1 MKILS
6 QKIGLSHGGI
16 MEIQFLLDVINVES
30 EIIAQGLIQID
41 QIVKVQHVLQQILR
55 IDQVIQGIIKE
66 MVILLLQLEEIG
78 GLM

>member
-6 QKIGLSHGGI
+6 QKIVLSHGGI

-41 QIVKVQHVLQQILR
+41 QIVKVLHVLQQILR
-55 IDQVIQGIIKE
+55 TGQVIQGIIKE
-66 MVILLLQLEEIG
+66 MVILLLQ
-78 GLM
+78 